1 MGILCIV
8 YPAAAVSYSYAQHMD
23 EVTQKEKIPTKTV
36 GKKEDQ
42 FRDKRKKGLIK
53 LYVAALVKQQQHTH
67 RAADARCSLL

>member
-42 FRDKRKKGLIK
+42 FRDKRKKKGLIK
-53 LYVAALVKQQQHTH
+53 LYVAAALVKQQH